1 MCGHQ
6 RPEIAGSTCDEN
18 LQSGLSGGRGTASR
32 AVTISG
38 DLRKLDFPI
47 VPSPELPSRAL
58 YEGRDRAGARSF
70 LYAIGLT
77 PDDLKKPFVG
87 VSNCWL
93 ETMPCNFGLREL
105 TIPVKAGIRAA
116 GANPMEFNT
125 IAISDGI
132 TMGSEGMKTSLVSRE
147 VIADSIELVGRG
159 HQFDAMCAICACD
172 KTIPASAIALVRLD
186 RPSILLYGGSIMPG
200 RFRGKDVAVGEVYEA
215 IGAVA
220 AGKMS
225 EADLAELELVACP
238 GAGACG
244 GQYTANTMSM
254 LMEVIGLSPFG
265 FNSIPAMDADKH
277 RAAEVAGRLVMT
289 VLENDLRPSRILTR
303 RAFDNAIAAVAAS
316 GGSTNA
322 VLHLLALAREVGVEL
337 HIDDIDRISRRTP
350 LLCDLKPG
358 GRFAAV
364 ELHRAGGI
372 GVLTKR
378 LIEGG
383 FVDGDALTVT
393 GRTLGEECEAVKE
406 TPGQMVVAP
415 LSKPLR
421 NEGGLVVLRGSL
433 APEGSVVKVTQHTPT
448 THRGPARVFNREE
461 DAFAAVLGGKIKA
474 GDTVVIRYEGPRGGP
489 GMREML
495 QVTAAIVGEGLGD
508 SVAMVTDGRFSGA
521 TQGLMVGHVA
531 PEAAVG
537 GPLAALQDGDIIDMD
552 VDSRR
557 LNVEGVDIEARLK
570 SWSPPEPHYRKG
582 VLARYALLVGSA
594 SKGAWPK
601 P

>member
-1 MCGHQ
+1 
-6 RPEIAGSTCDEN
+6 
-18 LQSGLSGGRGTASR
+18 
-32 AVTISG
+32 
-38 DLRKLDFPI
+38 
-47 VPSPELPSRAL
+47 
-58 YEGRDRAGARSF
+58 
-70 LYAIGLT
+70 
-77 PDDLKKPFVG
+77 
-87 VSNCWL
+87 
-93 ETMPCNFGLREL
+93 MPCNFGLRDL
-105 TIPVKAGIRAA
+105 AGPLKAGIKAA

-132 TMGSEGMKTSLVSRE
+132 TMGTEGMKASLVSRE
-147 VIADSIELVGRG
+147 VIADGIELMGRG
-159 HQFDAMCAICACD
+159 HMFDAMVTLCACD
-172 KTIPASAIALVRLD
+172 KTIPASAIALARLD
-186 RPSILLYGGSIMPG
+186 RPGVLLYGGSIMAG
-200 RFRGKDVAVGEVYEA
+200 SFRGRQVAVGDIYEA
-215 IGAVA
+215 IGAAA
-220 AGKMS
+220 AGKITD
-225 EADLAELELVACP
+225 ADLAELEAVACP

-254 LMEVIGLSPFG
+254 VMEVIGLSPVG
-265 FNSIPAMDADKH
+265 FNSIPAMDPKKH
-277 RAAEVAGRLVMT
+277 PAAATMGRVVMNA
-289 VLENDLRPSRILTR
+289 LEEDLRPSRILTR

-337 HIDDIDRISRRTP
+337 AIDDIDRISRRTP

-372 GVLTKR
+372 ALLTRR

-383 FVDGDALTVT
+383 FIDGDALTVT
-393 GRTLGEECEAVKE
+393 GRSLGEECESVTE
-406 TPGQMVVAP
+406 TAGQEVVAP
-415 LSKPLR
+415 LSRPLR
-421 NEGGLVVLRGSL
+421 PEGGLVVLRGNL
-433 APEGSVVKVTQHTPT
+433 APEGAVVKITQHTT
-448 THRGPARVFNREE
+448 TSHRGPARVFNREE
-461 DAFAAVLGGKIKA
+461 DAFAAVYAGRIKP
-474 GDTVVIRYEGPRGGP
+474 GDTVVIRYEGPKGGP

-570 SWSPPEPHYRKG
+570 NWSPPEPHYRKG

-594 SKGAWPK
+594 SEGAMLK

>member
-1 MCGHQ
+1 M
-6 RPEIAGSTCDEN
+6 P
-18 LQSGLSGGRGTASR
+18 SR
-32 AVTISG
+32 
-38 DLRKLDFPI
+38 
-47 VPSPELPSRAL
+47 ELPSRTL
-58 YEGRDRAGARSF
+58 YQGRDRAAARSF
-70 LYAIGLT
+70 LHAIGLT
-77 PDDLKKPFVG
+77 NADIDKPFVG
-87 VSNCWL
+87 VSNVWT
-93 ETMPCNFGLREL
+93 ETMPCNFGLRDL
-105 TIPVKAGIRAA
+105 AVPLKSGIRAA

-132 TMGSEGMKTSLVSRE
+132 TMGTEGMKTSLVSRE
-147 VIADSIELVGRG
+147 VIADGIELMGRG
-159 HQFDAMCAICACD
+159 HMFDAMVTLCACD

-186 RPSILLYGGSIMPG
+186 RPGVLLYGGSIMAG
-200 RFRGKDVAVGEVYEA
+200 IFRGRQVAVGDIYEA
-215 IGAVA
+215 IGAAA
-220 AGKMS
+220 AGKIS
-225 EADLAELELVACP
+225 DADLAELEQVACP

-254 LMEVIGLSPFG
+254 VMEVIGLSPVG
-265 FNSIPAMDADKH
+265 FNSIPATDPKKH
-277 RAAEVAGRLVMT
+277 PAAESMGRVVMNA
-289 VLENDLRPSRILTR
+289 LEEDLRPSRILTR

-322 VLHLLALAREVGVEL
+322 VLHLLALAREVGVDL
-337 HIDDIDRISRRTP
+337 AIDEIDRISRRTP

-372 GVLTKR
+372 ALLTKR

-383 FVDGDALTVT
+383 YLDGDALTVT
-393 GRTLGEECEAVKE
+393 GRSIGEESESVTE
-406 TPGQMVVAP
+406 TAGQEVVAP
-415 LSKPLR
+415 LSRPLR
-421 NEGGLVVLRGSL
+421 AEGGLVVLRGNL
-433 APEGSVVKVTQHTPT
+433 APDGAVVKITAHTPT
-448 THRGPARVFNREE
+448 SHRGPARVFNREE
-461 DAFAAVLGGKIKA
+461 DAFAAVSAGRIKP
-474 GDTVVIRYEGPRGGP
+474 GDTVVIRYEGPKGGP

-537 GPLAALQDGDIIDMD
+537 GPLAALEDGDIVEMD

-594 SKGAWPK
+594 SEGAMLK

>member
-1 MCGHQ
+1 
-6 RPEIAGSTCDEN
+6 
-18 LQSGLSGGRGTASR
+18 
-32 AVTISG
+32 
-38 DLRKLDFPI
+38 
-47 VPSPELPSRAL
+47 VPRNLPSRTL
-58 YEGRDRAGARSF
+58 YEGRDRAAARSF
-70 LYAIGLT
+70 LHAIGLT
-77 PDDLKKPFVG
+77 NADITKPFVG
-87 VSNCWL
+87 VSNVWT

-105 TIPVKAGIRAA
+105 AVPLKAGIKAA

-132 TMGSEGMKTSLVSRE
+132 TMGTEGMKTSLVSRE
-147 VIADSIELVGRG
+147 VIADGIELMGRG
-159 HQFDAMCAICACD
+159 HMFDAMCGLCACD
-172 KTIPASAIALVRLD
+172 KTIPATAIALARLD
-186 RPSILLYGGSIMPG
+186 RPGVLLYGGSIMAG
-200 RFRGKDVAVGEVYEA
+200 MFRGRQVAVGDIYEA
-215 IGAVA
+215 IGAAA
-220 AGKMS
+220 AGKIS
-225 EADLAELELVACP
+225 DADLAELEQVACP

-254 LMEVIGLSPFG
+254 VMEVIGLSPVG
-265 FNSIPAMDADKH
+265 FNSIPATDPKKH
-277 RAAEVAGRLVMT
+277 PAAESMGRVVMNA
-289 VLENDLRPSRILTR
+289 LEEDLRPSRILTR

-322 VLHLLALAREVGVEL
+322 VLHLLALAREVGVDL
-337 HIDDIDRISRRTP
+337 AIDEIDRISRRTP

-372 GVLTKR
+372 ALLTKR

-383 FVDGDALTVT
+383 YIDGDALTVT
-393 GRTLGEECEAVKE
+393 GRSLGEESDSVTE
-406 TPGQMVVAP
+406 TAGQEVVAP
-415 LSKPLR
+415 LSRPLR
-421 NEGGLVVLRGSL
+421 AEGGLVVLRGNL
-433 APEGSVVKVTQHTPT
+433 APDGAVVKITAHTPT
-448 THRGPARVFNREE
+448 SHRGPARVFNREE
-461 DAFAAVLGGKIKA
+461 DAFAAVSAGRIKP
-474 GDTVVIRYEGPRGGP
+474 GDTVVIRYEGPKGGP

-537 GPLAALQDGDIIDMD
+537 GPLAALQDGDIVEMD
-552 VDSRR
+552 VDGRR
-557 LNVEGVDIEARLK
+557 LNVEGVDIAARLK

-594 SKGAWPK
+594 SEGAMLRP
-601 P
+601 

>member
-1 MCGHQ
+1 M
-6 RPEIAGSTCDEN
+6 
-18 LQSGLSGGRGTASR
+18 ASR
-32 AVTISG
+32 
-38 DLRKLDFPI
+38 
-47 VPSPELPSRAL
+47 ELPSRTL
-58 YEGRDRAGARSF
+58 YQGRDRAAARSF
-70 LYAIGLT
+70 LHAIGLT
-77 PDDLKKPFVG
+77 NADISKPFVG
-87 VSNCWL
+87 VSNVWT

-105 TIPVKAGIRAA
+105 AVPLKAGIKAA

-132 TMGSEGMKTSLVSRE
+132 TMGTEGMKTSLVSRE
-147 VIADSIELVGRG
+147 VIADGIELMGRG
-159 HQFDAMCAICACD
+159 HMFDAMVTLCACD
-172 KTIPASAIALVRLD
+172 KTIPASAIALARLD
-186 RPSILLYGGSIMPG
+186 RPGVLLYGGSIMAG
-200 RFRGKDVAVGEVYEA
+200 MFRGRQVAVGDIYEA
-215 IGAVA
+215 IGAAA
-220 AGKMS
+220 AGKIS
-225 EADLAELELVACP
+225 DADLAELEQVACP

-254 LMEVIGLSPFG
+254 VMEVIGLSPVG
-265 FNSIPAMDADKH
+265 FNSIPATDPKKH
-277 RAAEVAGRLVMT
+277 PAAESMGRVVMNA
-289 VLENDLRPSRILTR
+289 LEEDLRPSRILTR

-322 VLHLLALAREVGVEL
+322 VLHLLALAREVGVDL
-337 HIDDIDRISRRTP
+337 AIDEIDRISRRTP

-372 GVLTKR
+372 ALLTKR

-383 FVDGDALTVT
+383 YIDGDALTVT
-393 GRTLGEECEAVKE
+393 GRSLGEESDSVTE
-406 TPGQMVVAP
+406 TAGQEVVAP
-415 LSKPLR
+415 LSHPLR
-421 NEGGLVVLRGSL
+421 AEGGLVVLRGNL
-433 APEGSVVKVTQHTPT
+433 APDGAVVKITAHTPT
-448 THRGPARVFNREE
+448 SHRGPARVFNREE
-461 DAFAAVLGGKIKA
+461 DAFAAVTAGRIKP
-474 GDTVVIRYEGPRGGP
+474 GDTVVIRYEGPKGGP

-537 GPLAALQDGDIIDMD
+537 GPLAALQDGDIVEMD

-594 SKGAWPK
+594 SEGAMLK

>member
-1 MCGHQ
+1 MP
-6 RPEIAGSTCDEN
+6 RPD
-18 LQSGLSGGRGTASR
+18 
-32 AVTISG
+32 
-38 DLRKLDFPI
+38 
-47 VPSPELPSRAL
+47 LPSRSL
-58 YEGRDRAGARSF
+58 YQGRDRAGARSF
-70 LYAIGLT
+70 LHAIGLT
-77 PDDLKKPFVG
+77 AEDIEKPFIG
-87 VSNCWL
+87 VSNCWT

-105 TIPVKAGIRAA
+105 AGPLKAGIRAA

-159 HQFDAMCAICACD
+159 HMFDAMVSLCACD
-172 KTIPASAIALVRLD
+172 KTIPGSAMALARLD
-186 RPSILLYGGSIMPG
+186 RPAVLLYGGSIMPG
-200 RFRGKDVAVGEVYEA
+200 TFRGRQVAVGEVYEA
-215 IGAVA
+215 IGAAA
-220 AGKMS
+220 AGKIS
-225 EADLAELELVACP
+225 DADLAELEAVACP
-238 GAGACG
+238 GPGACG

-254 LMEVIGLSPFG
+254 VMEVIGLSPVG
-265 FNSIPAMDADKH
+265 FNSIPAMDPEKH
-277 RAAEVAGRLVMT
+277 PAAGRMGAIVMN
-289 VLENDLRPSRILTR
+289 VLEHDLRPSRILTR

-337 HIDDIDRISRRTP
+337 AIDEIDRISRRTP

-372 GVLTKR
+372 ALLTTR

-383 FVDGDALTVT
+383 YVDGDAITVT
-393 GRTLGEECEAVKE
+393 GRSLGEECENVKE
-406 TPGQMVVAP
+406 TPGQEVVTP
-415 LSKPLR
+415 LSSPLR
-421 NEGGLVVLRGSL
+421 SEGGLVVLRGNL
-433 APEGSVVKVTQHTPT
+433 APEGAVVKVTAHTPT
-448 THRGPARVFNREE
+448 SHRGPARVFNREE
-461 DAFAAVLGGKIKA
+461 DAFAAVTGGKIKA

-495 QVTAAIVGEGLGD
+495 QVTAAIVGEGLGE

-521 TQGLMVGHVA
+521 TRGLMIGHVA

-537 GPLAALQDGDIIDMD
+537 GPLAALRDGDMIDID

-557 LNVEGVDIEARLK
+557 LEVREVDIAGRLK
-570 SWSPPEPHYRKG
+570 GWSAPEAHYRRG

-594 SKGAWPK
+594 SEGAMLK

>member
-1 MCGHQ
+1 MPP
-6 RPEIAGSTCDEN
+6 R
-18 LQSGLSGGRGTASR
+18 
-32 AVTISG
+32 
-38 DLRKLDFPI
+38 
-47 VPSPELPSRAL
+47 ELPSRTL
-58 YEGRDRAGARSF
+58 YQGRDRAAARSF
-70 LYAIGLT
+70 LHAIGLT
-77 PDDLKKPFVG
+77 NADIDKPFVG
-87 VSNCWL
+87 VSNVWT
-93 ETMPCNFGLREL
+93 ETMPCNFGLRDL
-105 TIPVKAGIRAA
+105 AAPLKAGIKAA

-132 TMGSEGMKTSLVSRE
+132 TMGTEGMKASLVSRE
-147 VIADSIELVGRG
+147 VIADGIELMGRG
-159 HQFDAMCAICACD
+159 HMFDAMVTLCACD
-172 KTIPASAIALVRLD
+172 KTIPASAIALARLD
-186 RPSILLYGGSIMPG
+186 RPGVLLYGGSIMAG
-200 RFRGKDVAVGEVYEA
+200 LFRGRQVAVGEVYEA
-215 IGAVA
+215 MGAVA
-220 AGKMS
+220 AGKMTD
-225 EADLAELELVACP
+225 ADLAELEAVACP

-254 LMEVIGLSPFG
+254 VMEVIGLSPVG
-265 FNSIPAMDADKH
+265 FNSIPATDPKKH
-277 RAAEVAGRLVMT
+277 PAAETMGRVVMNA
-289 VLENDLRPSRILTR
+289 LEEDLRPSRILTR

-337 HIDDIDRISRRTP
+337 AIDDIDRISRRTP

-372 GVLTKR
+372 ALLTRR

-383 FVDGDALTVT
+383 FIDGDALTVT
-393 GRTLGEECEAVKE
+393 GRSLGEECESVTE
-406 TPGQMVVAP
+406 TAGQEVVAP
-415 LSKPLR
+415 LSRPLR
-421 NEGGLVVLRGSL
+421 AEGGLVVLRGNL
-433 APEGSVVKVTQHTPT
+433 APEGAVVKITAHTT
-448 THRGPARVFNREE
+448 TSHRGPARVFNREE
-461 DAFAAVLGGKIKA
+461 DALAAVYAGRIKP
-474 GDTVVIRYEGPRGGP
+474 GDVVVIRYEGPKGGP

-495 QVTAAIVGEGLGD
+495 TVTAAIVGEGLGD

-537 GPLAALQDGDIIDMD
+537 GPLAALEDGDIIDMD

-557 LNVEGVDIEARLK
+557 LNVEGVDIQARLK

-594 SKGAWPK
+594 SEGAMLK